1 MPVTVTSEP
10 AAFQQIADISRA
22 MYDAFPEN
30 KWVGRLPMAF
40 NTIETKYVPAVCAMM
55 SRDIENLAVLMGHGN
70 VGQLLMHLDYEL
82 KSNDARTVCRLEFL
96 AKISMTQM
104 MELSSQAGVSL
115 VCEQLRKLLTYFRF
129 TSDGDVA
136 RDDSRQYRMGMEGD
150 IYIGGSDTMF

>member
-1 MPVTVTSEP
+1 MVAWGEACAPSRGLRERRLYFCR
-10 AAFQQIADISRA
+10 AYRAD
-22 MYDAFPEN
+22 
-30 KWVGRLPMAF
+30 V
-40 NTIETKYVPAVCAMM
+40 
-55 SRDIENLAVLMGHGN
+55 MGHGN
-70 VGQLLMHLDYEL
+70 AGQLLMHLDYEL
-82 KSNDARTVCRLEFL
+82 KSNDARIVCRLEFL